1 MSDNLVTTEEAA
13 VRLNVPANVIA
24 AWKYHRRVTP
34 AGFLRGR
41 GRDAPTYYLDE
52 LKPLAEQYHQRQATR
67 RSRRSGDAARDE

>member
-1 MSDNLVTTEEAA
+1 MSDNVVTTEEAA

-41 GRDAPTYYLDE
+41 GRDAPTYHLDE
-52 LKPLAEQYHQRQATR
+52 LKPLADEYHRRLATR
-67 RSRRSGDAARDE
+67 RSRGSEDAARDE